1 MGAKQAL
8 EAIWAKRAKAF
19 RKETLPYFRYMGQS
33 GFPAFMS
40 LLFISSAIGYFS
52 LIRNLPEQFP
62 VTAAGVISLTLA
74 ICWCPLRTWLEPGD
88 TVFLMPRESDMG
100 GYIRRS
106 LRHTSIG
113 CAILAG
119 IVLLLY
125 LPIYR
130 QGAAP
135 NGAWPLTLAAAG
147 LKAGNVWGAWRERR
161 MAWPGM
167 RLSMRV
173 LRWAL
178 TALVL
183 SVWLTNAAWQ
193 AALFTVISCLLFML
207 LHRLPVRHRLPW
219 ERLIF
224 EEARTRKR
232 YYVFFGMFIDVPT
245 LPSRTARRSYAAW
258 LLRFIP
264 YAGRNTFV
272 YLYAAALVR
281 TEIGGIVV
289 RLLALGCLVTYWL
302 ADAAS
307 LAGWGA
313 MLVFVLFTG
322 VAAVQLGSLRHVHRY
337 SVWKHVYPLPEK
349 QRVDQYALVDRLAL
363 LVCSLLLWLSAA
375 IPLAVAGL
383 YVPLAAGAACALAYI
398 AIRPSRMRR
407 KLQQD
412 AEEE

>member
-1 MGAKQAL
+1 MGADREL
-8 EAIWAKRAKAF
+8 EAIWTRRARAF
-19 RKETLPYFRYMGQS
+19 RKETLPYFRFMGQS

-62 VTAAGVISLTLA
+62 VTAAGVVTLTLA
-74 ICWCPLRTWLEPGD
+74 ICWSPLRTWLEPGD

-106 LRHTSIG
+106 FRYTSIG
-113 CAILAG
+113 CAILTG

-130 QGAAP
+130 QGPAP
-135 NGAWPLTLAAAG
+135 NGDWLLVLVAAG

-167 RLSMRV
+167 RMLMRA

-178 TALVL
+178 TALAL
-183 SVWLTNAAWQ
+183 SAWLTNAAWQ
-193 AALFTVISCLLFML
+193 AALFTFIAGLLFML
-207 LHRLPVRHRLPW
+207 LHRLHASHRLPW

-224 EEARTRKR
+224 EEARTRRR

-272 YLYAAALVR
+272 FLYAAALIR

-302 ADAAS
+302 ADASA
-307 LAGWGA
+307 LTGWGA
-313 MLVFVLFTG
+313 MLAFGLFAG
-322 VAAVQLGSLRHVHRY
+322 VSAVQLGGLRHVHRY
-337 SVWKHVYPLPEK
+337 SVWRHVYPLPEK
-349 QRVDQYALVDRLAL
+349 QRVEQYALVDRIAM
-363 LVCSLLLWLSAA
+363 LVCFLLLWLSAA
-375 IPLAVAGL
+375 IPLAGAGF
-383 YVPLAAGAACALAYI
+383 YAPLATAAACALAYA